1 MICSPDERPIDATDI
16 LDKLKRLSSA
26 EDFFATLGVAYE
38 EAVLRV
44 ARLHILK
51 RMGQYLGSDDL
62 DGLPGSVVA
71 ARVKATL
78 QRAYADFERSSGST
92 KLRRCRRRDE
102 RNAATSSC
110 RVPDSAASQ
119 IVVRR
124 RPISRN
130 SGYYSHL

>member
-1 MICSPDERPIDATDI
+1 MSAGESRKMICSPDERPIYATDI

-78 QRAYADFERSSGST
+78 QRAYADFERSSPLAERVFQVLKDHDPKRPARPKTAFVG
-92 KLRRCRRRDE
+92 LDE
-102 RNAATSSC
+102 IAPLPPTR
-110 RVPDSAASQ
+110 
-119 IVVRR
+119 
-124 RPISRN
+124 
-130 SGYYSHL
+130 

>member
-1 MICSPDERPIDATDI
+1 MSAGESRKKICSPDERPIDATDI

-78 QRAYADFERSSGST
+78 QRAYADFERSSPLAERVFQVLKDHDPKRPVRPKTAFVG
-92 KLRRCRRRDE
+92 LDE
-102 RNAATSSC
+102 IAPLPPTR
-110 RVPDSAASQ
+110 
-119 IVVRR
+119 
-124 RPISRN
+124 
-130 SGYYSHL
+130 